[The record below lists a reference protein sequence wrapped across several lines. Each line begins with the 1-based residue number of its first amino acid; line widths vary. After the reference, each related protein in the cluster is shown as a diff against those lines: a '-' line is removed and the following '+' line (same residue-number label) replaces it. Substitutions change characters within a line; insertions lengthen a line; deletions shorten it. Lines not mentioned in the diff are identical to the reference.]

1 MVWDSQHSENTIY
14 HSHFKLKLFRL
25 TWIGYQDWISIKCI
39 VSLVMYNSK
48 PHVVC
53 LQPISYRAIW
63 LRLTWSLLRPRHIS
77 DISLKIMNTVDF
89 WLNGHIICRYVEDIY
104 LSSTNTLPA
113 WSHDEMSY
121 PSIGWK
127 GCTLCLWLRLRLS
140 CVTLGPFRDLVGLRL
155 RSHQAR
161 CIIVSWK
168 LL

>member
-1 MVWDSQHSENTIY
+1 M
-14 HSHFKLKLFRL
+14 
-25 TWIGYQDWISIKCI
+25 DWLSGLNFDT
-39 VSLVMYNSK
+39 VLSLVMYNSK
-48 PHVVC
+48 RHGVC
-53 LQPISYRAIW
+53 LHPISYRAIW

-89 WLNGHIICRYVEDIY
+89 WLNGHIICRHVEDIY

-113 WSHDEMSY
+113 WSHDGMSY

-127 GCTLCLWLRLRLS
+127 GCTLCVCVCVRLRLS
-140 CVTLGPFRDLVGLRL
+140 SVTLGPFRDLVGLRL